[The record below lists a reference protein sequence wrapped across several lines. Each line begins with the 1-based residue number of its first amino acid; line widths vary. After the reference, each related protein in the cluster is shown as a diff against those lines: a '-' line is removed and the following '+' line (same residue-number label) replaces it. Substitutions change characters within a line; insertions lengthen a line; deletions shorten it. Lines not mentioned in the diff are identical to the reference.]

1 MQASIIVQSPR
12 DPGNVRYRCRELAD
26 KLVEQFPEL
35 RRAAGYYTPLGETA
49 PVAHWWCV
57 APDGS
62 IVDPSAHQFL
72 CMGEGEYA
80 EVKEENL
87 PLQPCMGCGGDVF
100 RMNGGTKNEF
110 APEFCSRP
118 CHDLTMATLT
128 RHG

>member
-1 MQASIIVQSPR
+1 MSPVT
-12 DPGNVRYRCRELAD
+12 PGNVRYRCRELAD

-80 EVKEENL
+80 EVKEEI
-87 PLQPCMGCGGDVF
+87 F
-100 RMNGGTKNEF
+100 RSSHAWAAAETYSG
-110 APEFCSRP
+110 
-118 CHDLTMATLT
+118 
-128 RHG
+128 